1 MKKRILKTATWLI
14 LGFAV
19 LFCFRLAY
27 SYSEKST
34 HDEEDGVFDFISD
47 ELVSRKNY
55 ASDRY
60 KYIKSEM
67 PAQAENTAVAGTMD
81 VSQKYEKTALMRS
94 KSTQFEEDEK
104 TLRKRIRDFN
114 AIIQYEQNTGNK
126 GNRRLSL
133 MIGVK
138 PEKFD
143 SFYVVLKKIGN
154 SKQADITKVDKTSE
168 YKKLNAQKISLE
180 KVRESLI
187 QLKNQNGKIDEFM
200 NLENRILEL
209 EEQLQDLGV
218 QIGDFDEENEFCTIK
233 FSMSEGKAPIPMS
246 FMHRAKVSFE
256 WALTEY
262 FWLML
267 VLTFVAGFSYLFLL
281 IIDKLRILQGIAKGL
296 QDKPKE

>member
-1 MKKRILKTATWLI
+1 MKKRILKTAGWMI
-14 LGFAV
+14 LGFVA
-19 LFCFRLAY
+19 LFGFRLAY
-27 SYSEKST
+27 SYSEKSSY
-34 HDEEDGVFDFISD
+34 DEEDGVFDFVSD
-47 ELVSRKNY
+47 ELVSRRNY
-55 ASDRY
+55 ASDSY
-60 KYIKSEM
+60 KYRKEVSL
-67 PAQAENTAVAGTMD
+67 AQAENTAVASTVD
-81 VSQKYEKTALMRS
+81 VSQKYEKTATMRS

-104 TLRKRIRDFN
+104 LLKKRIKDFN

-154 SKQADITKVDKTSE
+154 IKQADITKVDKTSE
-168 YKKLNAQKISLE
+168 YKKLNAQKVSLE

-187 QLKNQNGKIDEFM
+187 QLKNQSGKIDEFI

-233 FSMSEGKAPIPMS
+233 FSMNEGKAPVALS
-246 FMHRAKVSFE
+246 LMHRLKVSFE

-262 FWLML
+262 FWIVL
-267 VLTFVAGFSYLFLL
+267 VLTIITGFCYLFLL
-281 IIDKLRILQGIAKGL
+281 AIDKLRILQAILKNSHENTK
-296 QDKPKE
+296 D